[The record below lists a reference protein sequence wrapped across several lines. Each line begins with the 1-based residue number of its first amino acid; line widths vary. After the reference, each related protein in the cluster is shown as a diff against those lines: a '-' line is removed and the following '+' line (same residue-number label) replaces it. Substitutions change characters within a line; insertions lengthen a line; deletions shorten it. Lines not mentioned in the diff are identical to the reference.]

1 MDPCQTTFHEPLP
14 LGFRLPW
21 RSRRRHRRHS
31 GGAFRLRLSQSQTE
45 AGNEGEEGNSHHF
58 LFLSF
63 VLMLDV
69 DMRASHKEWIKC
81 EVILSR
87 ILDSFYLGSV

>member
-1 MDPCQTTFHEPLP
+1 MDPCQTIFHEPLP

-63 VLMLDV
+63 VLVLEV
-69 DMRASHKEWIKC
+69 DAPGYQEWINC
-81 EVILSR
+81 ELILSR
-87 ILDSFYLGSV
+87 ISDSIYLGSV